1 MKRDKYMDN
10 LDVFL
15 DEDRYISYNDYKN
28 FCVKND
34 LEVNEDL
41 LNERNSDFVERK
53 LVEYKEYFDHIFTDV
68 GENIKLDDEQRRI
81 ILRDDDYSLINAGAG
96 SGKSTTMAAKVKY
109 LVDKLGIKPEEI
121 IMLTFTK
128 KSSEDLDEKVNDLL
142 DLGIPVSTFHSL
154 GMKFIKKF
162 YPYPIKVVGVD
173 EQKQIICSYIKE
185 LFKDKNKLRR
195 LIELFKQYENKTY
208 IAKGFIENFE
218 KFDTFEDYFKDYKR
232 RKYLIES
239 SKHGGIHQYLINRL
253 SQRNSLYTIRGE
265 KVKSLG
271 EVRIANFLYANSIDY
286 SYEKIFEEKVN
297 EDTTYV
303 PDFTIEYQGKSIYIE
318 YFGLSNCYNEKNELN
333 KAEIAKYNRTRK
345 IKEKFQKSN
354 KSDFINLDYM
364 TPDGDFITTL
374 KNELSNRNIDFV
386 RRRDEEIFDRI
397 LDNNL
402 NAEFYRFVDLVIT
415 FIDIFK
421 NMLVDDENY
430 MFNKRISQIKEE
442 DFKYFCY
449 SADKK
454 KEAECRIEAIKYLKE
469 ICKYYQ
475 AYLVEN
481 HMIDYSDMIN
491 LSYKQI
497 IKEVKNK
504 YPELNYKYVIVDE
517 YQDITF
523 QRFLFIKRLIEF
535 FNAKLISVGDDWQS
549 IYAFAGSRL
558 ELFNKFSELFTNSKD
573 DMYLSTTY
581 RYGQEL
587 ANVTSDFILKNEAQ
601 SKKKI
606 KSIKRLEHP
615 IEIVEYEWYKEY
627 EKINDLVHKLYEEN
641 YNSNIL
647 ILARTNECLY
657 RLSKSEFFEKGVNDV
672 LICKDLPEAKI
683 EALTMHRS
691 KGLTADQVIVFG
703 LRERVF
709 PSKGRASHWI
719 FEYFNLDSINE
730 QMPFA
735 EERRLFYVALT
746 RTRNK
751 VYLVVPSSRIAKS
764 EFVNEIEKML
774 QR

>member
-1 MKRDKYMDN
+1 MDN

-606 KSIKRLEHP
+606 
-615 IEIVEYEWYKEY
+615 
-627 EKINDLVHKLYEEN
+627 
-641 YNSNIL
+641 
-647 ILARTNECLY
+647 T
-657 RLSKSEFFEKGVNDV
+657 
-672 LICKDLPEAKI
+672 
-683 EALTMHRS
+683 T
-691 KGLTADQVIVFG
+691 VIF
-703 LRERVF
+703 
-709 PSKGRASHWI
+709 
-719 FEYFNLDSINE
+719 
-730 QMPFA
+730 
-735 EERRLFYVALT
+735 
-746 RTRNK
+746 
-751 VYLVVPSSRIAKS
+751 
-764 EFVNEIEKML
+764 
-774 QR
+774 

>member
-1 MKRDKYMDN
+1 MDN

-162 YPYPIKVVGVD
+162 YPYPIKVVGAD

-333 KAEIAKYNRTRK
+333 KAEITKYNRTRK

-402 NAEFYRFVDLVIT
+402 NAEFYRFVDLAIT

>member
-1 MKRDKYMDN
+1 MDN

-34 LEVNEDL
+34 LEINEDL

>member
-1 MKRDKYMDN
+1 MDN

-34 LEVNEDL
+34 LEINEDL

-162 YPYPIKVVGVD
+162 YPYPIKVVGAD

-333 KAEIAKYNRTRK
+333 KAEITKYNRTRK

-615 IEIVEYEWYKEY
+615 IETVEYEWYKEY